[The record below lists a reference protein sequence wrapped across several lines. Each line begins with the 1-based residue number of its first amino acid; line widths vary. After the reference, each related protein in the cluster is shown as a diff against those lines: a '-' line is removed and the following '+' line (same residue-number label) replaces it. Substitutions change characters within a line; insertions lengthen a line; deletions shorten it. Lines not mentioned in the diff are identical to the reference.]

1 MRMDLDTTRN
11 KNSYE
16 QIISDFSDKKA
27 QILIGT
33 QMVTK
38 GLDFKGVE
46 MVGVLNA
53 DTLINFP
60 DFRANERAFNM
71 LEQVS
76 GRAGR
81 RTGTHGIVV
90 IQTYQPAHRVLSYVS
105 AHDYDA
111 YYDDEINERQ
121 RFFYPPFTRIIY
133 MYMKHRDPSRLRFV
147 ADAYAER
154 LRTLLG
160 QRVFGPEEPMIGRIQ
175 GLYIRKI
182 MLKIEV
188 TASMTKIKELL
199 RQTYIDMHSLPQ
211 MKGTIVYYD
220 VDPQ

>member
-1 MRMDLDTTRN
+1 
-11 KNSYE
+11 
-16 QIISDFSDKKA
+16 
-27 QILIGT
+27 
-33 QMVTK
+33 
-38 GLDFKGVE
+38 
-46 MVGVLNA
+46 
-53 DTLINFP
+53 
-60 DFRANERAFNM
+60 
-71 LEQVS
+71 
-76 GRAGR
+76 
-81 RTGTHGIVV
+81 
-90 IQTYQPAHRVLSYVS
+90 
-105 AHDYDA
+105 
-111 YYDDEINERQ
+111 
-121 RFFYPPFTRIIY
+121 
-133 MYMKHRDPSRLRFV
+133 MKHRDPSRLRFV